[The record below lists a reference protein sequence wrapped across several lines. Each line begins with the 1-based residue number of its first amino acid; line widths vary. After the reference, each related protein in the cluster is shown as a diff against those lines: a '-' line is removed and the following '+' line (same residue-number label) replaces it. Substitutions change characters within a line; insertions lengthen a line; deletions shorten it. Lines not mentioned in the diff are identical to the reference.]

1 MDKVLTGAKKYWLIG
16 AAVLG
21 ILLMVLPGVL
31 SKNEEKDTEKAGE
44 ETVYYSRILE
54 EKLTELITSAAG
66 VGEAKVVVTLDSSTQ
81 SVWATNEKTGEK
93 SLAVEYVIINGS
105 DGDEPVPVKEI
116 YPKVRGV
123 AVVCQGGENSEVK
136 KRVTELICAALG
148 ISANKIAVS
157 G

>member
-21 ILLMVLPGVL
+21 ILLMILPSVLP
-31 SKNEEKDTEKAGE
+31 KNEEKDSKEQRE

-54 EKLTELITSAAG
+54 EKLTELITAAEG

-81 SVWATNEKTGEK
+81 SVWATNERTDEK
-93 SLAVEYVIINGS
+93 SLAVEYVIIKGS
-105 DGDEPVPVKEI
+105 EGDEPVPIKEI

-123 AVVCQGGENSEVK
+123 AVVCSGGGNSEVK

-148 ISANKIAVS
+148 LSANKIAVS